1 MKNIIISLVLILSAC
16 NSSQTQSGPN
26 ISGSNPNIVVQ
37 SDISFCKAGCEKLM
51 SLPGPDGK
59 IGCLEARPIIE
70 KDGGKTTC
78 EEFCT
83 ITEKNGRALD
93 PKCWTTL
100 QSCDEIEACRKDN

>member
-1 MKNIIISLVLILSAC
+1 MKTLLILLALLPTC
-16 NSSQTQSGPN
+16 TSSQTQGDPK
-26 ISGSNPNIVVQ
+26 PNIVVPK
-37 SDISFCKAGCEKLM
+37 DVDYCRAGCEKLA
-51 SLPGPDGK
+51 SLPGQDGK
-59 IGCLEARPIIE
+59 EGCLESRVILE
-70 KDGGKTTC
+70 RDGGKTTC